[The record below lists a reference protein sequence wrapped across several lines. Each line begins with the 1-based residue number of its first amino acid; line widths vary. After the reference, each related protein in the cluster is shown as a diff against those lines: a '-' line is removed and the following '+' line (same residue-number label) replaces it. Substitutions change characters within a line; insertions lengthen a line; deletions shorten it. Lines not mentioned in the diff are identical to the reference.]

1 MTTQVNELLYT
12 GRTHTTGVLQARSR
26 SADGRL
32 DVELSAP
39 GSGGGGTNPE
49 QMLAAGWSACFI
61 LSMNLIA
68 QKRGLRLPTDTSVD
82 AEVDLCNT
90 EGNYDGRFFIRA
102 RFTVSLPGMDPDLA
116 REIVDTAHETCPY
129 AEATRGNVDVTIT
142 LS

>member
-1 MTTQVNELLYT
+1 MSTQVKELLYT
-12 GRTHTTGVLQARSR
+12 GRTRTTGVLQARAR

-39 GSGGGGTNPE
+39 GSGGRGTNPE
-49 QMLAAGWSACFI
+49 QMLAAGWSACFV

-68 QKRGLRLPTDTSVD
+68 QKRGLSLPEDTSVD

-102 RFTVSLPGMDPDLA
+102 RFTVGLPGMDQGVA
-116 REIVDTAHETCPY
+116 REIVDAAHDTCPY